1 MKTHDLT
8 LTAMLVAITAALGV
22 FPPITLPLIGVCIT
36 AQSLGVMLA
45 GGTLGAFRGSLSILI
60 FLIFIAIGF
69 PLLPGGRGGFHVF
82 LGPSGGFFIGWVFS
96 AFAIGYMTERLW
108 HRLNYTISFGICIA
122 GGIVLMYSIGIPWVA
137 FINKISLKVALIG
150 CLPFLPGDVFKA
162 LVAAKVIM
170 IVKRF
175 YPIIEPK

>member
-22 FPPITLPLIGVCIT
+22 FPPITLPLISVPIT

-69 PLLPGGRGGFHVF
+69 PLLP
-82 LGPSGGFFIGWVFS
+82 SGGGGLSCLSWAVRRVLYRLGFFCVCNRIYDRTALASPELHYFFRHMHRRWHS
-96 AFAIGYMTERLW
+96 A
-108 HRLNYTISFGICIA
+108 
-122 GGIVLMYSIGIPWVA
+122 
-137 FINKISLKVALIG
+137 
-150 CLPFLPGDVFKA
+150 DV
-162 LVAAKVIM
+162 
-170 IVKRF
+170 
-175 YPIIEPK
+175 